1 MKISSSEERLNELFS
16 ADPRSDSAIAA
27 ELDVSKQALSAWRKG
42 IRSPKKTVL
51 LKIAQIYNVSIDW
64 LMGFDVPK
72 IDEEQ
77 IGYQPETTEAKILA
91 NGIDIHTV
99 MGWCG
104 HASERMIL
112 EIYDHVSEEREQAAI
127 SLMEA

>member
-1 MKISSSEERLNELFS
+1 MKISSSAERLNELFS

-72 IDEEQ
+72 IEESVQ
-77 IGYQPETTEAKILA
+77 SGYQPETIEAKILA
-91 NGIDIHTV
+91 NGIDKLPQEQRERALAMFRV
-99 MGWCG
+99 MFEPQY
-104 HASERMIL
+104 ADMFTKENNN
-112 EIYDHVSEEREQAAI
+112 ET
-127 SLMEA
+127 

>member
-1 MKISSSEERLNELFS
+1 MKIASSEERLNELFS

-72 IDEEQ
+72 IEENVQ
-77 IGYQPETTEAKILA
+77 IGYQPETIEAKILA
-91 NGIDIHTV
+91 NGIDKLPQEQRERALAMFRV
-99 MGWCG
+99 MFEPQY
-104 HASERMIL
+104 ADMFTKEN
-112 EIYDHVSEEREQAAI
+112 EK
-127 SLMEA
+127 

>member
-1 MKISSSEERLNELFS
+1 MKIASSEERLNELFS

-72 IDEEQ
+72 IEESVQ
-77 IGYQPETTEAKILA
+77 SGYQPETIEAKILA
-91 NGIDIHTV
+91 NGIDKLPQEQRERALAMFRV
-99 MGWCG
+99 MFEPQY
-104 HASERMIL
+104 ADMFTKEN
-112 EIYDHVSEEREQAAI
+112 EK
-127 SLMEA
+127 

>member
-1 MKISSSEERLNELFS
+1 MKIASSEERLNELFS

-51 LKIAQIYNVSIDW
+51 LKISQIYNVSIDW

-72 IDEEQ
+72 IEENVKT
-77 IGYQPETTEAKILA
+77 GYQPETIEAKILA
-91 NGIDIHTV
+91 NGIDKLPQEQRERALAMFRV
-99 MGWCG
+99 MFEPQY
-104 HASERMIL
+104 ADMFTKEN
-112 EIYDHVSEEREQAAI
+112 EK
-127 SLMEA
+127 

>member
-1 MKISSSEERLNELFS
+1 MKIASSEERLNELFS
-16 ADPRSDSAIAA
+16 ADPRSDSAIAT

-72 IDEEQ
+72 IEENVQ
-77 IGYQPETTEAKILA
+77 TGYKPETIEAKILA
-91 NGIDIHTV
+91 NGIDKLPQEQRERALAMFRV
-99 MGWCG
+99 MFEPQY
-104 HASERMIL
+104 ADMFTKEN
-112 EIYDHVSEEREQAAI
+112 EK
-127 SLMEA
+127 

>member
-1 MKISSSEERLNELFS
+1 MKITSSEERLNELFS

-27 ELDVSKQALSAWRKG
+27 DLDVSKQALSAWRKG

-72 IDEEQ
+72 IEENIQ
-77 IGYQPETTEAKILA
+77 TGYQPETIEAKILA
-91 NGIDIHTV
+91 NGIDKLPQEQRERALAMFRV
-99 MGWCG
+99 MFEPQY
-104 HASERMIL
+104 ADMFTKEN
-112 EIYDHVSEEREQAAI
+112 EK
-127 SLMEA
+127 